1 MRAFCN
7 GLMWALCGFCGLVT
21 HLPLV
26 RERSVC
32 SARTDAKRAAGAT
45 SMASVGGRILQGR
58 ASLSEFELW
67 LTHKKA
73 EGHSRSAV

>member
-45 SMASVGGRILQGR
+45 SMASVGGRILH
-58 ASLSEFELW
+58 ASLCLSLNHK
-67 LTHKKA
+67 LKHKKA

>member
-45 SMASVGGRILQGR
+45 SMASVGGRILHA

>member
-45 SMASVGGRILQGR
+45 SMASVGGRILH
-58 ASLSEFELW
+58 AMPLCLSLNF
-67 LTHKKA
+67 
-73 EGHSRSAV
+73 G